1 MRLFLITTI
10 SFLFIGCSKTTVVLL
25 DSGKVGSSI
34 TVSTQKAT
42 TKIDKIGAFVELKDK
57 DEAPSRVK
65 VMSKEEINKRFGKVL
80 KAAPKKPVSYL
91 LYFEAGS
98 TTLTPESEKM
108 LEEALKTIK
117 KHSPCSVDIIGHTDT
132 TGSATLNQK
141 VSLKRAKYI
150 KSIIEKMG
158 IEVIALNAK
167 GYGEEDLLVKTPDNT
182 ANARNRNVEI
192 FIK

>member
-10 SFLFIGCSKTTVVLL
+10 SLLFIGCSKTTVVLL
-25 DSGKVGSSI
+25 DSGKADSSI
-34 TVSTQKAT
+34 TVATQKAT
-42 TKIDKIGAFVELKDK
+42 TKIDKVGAYVDLKDK
-57 DEAPSRVK
+57 DEAPSEVK
-65 VMSKEEINKRFGKVL
+65 EMSKEELNKRFGKVL

-108 LEEALKTIK
+108 LEEALKTITER
-117 KHSPCSVDIIGHTDT
+117 STCTVDIIGHTDT
-132 TGSATLNQK
+132 TGASDLNQK

-150 KSIIEKMG
+150 KSIIEKKG
-158 IEVIALNAK
+158 IKVIALNAK
-167 GYGEEDLLVKTPDNT
+167 GYGEEDLQVKTPDNT
-182 ANARNRNVEI
+182 ANAKNRNVEI